1 MNDIADHMAGGGCQ
15 DHEEY
20 IRLVGK
26 VEALALVE
34 RDILDLEKRLEMRS
48 LVKNLTLN
56 DLIDVSQKYLFN
68 ESKKSVI
75 AGKNYIDEMKKM
87 NFEIKNI

>member
-1 MNDIADHMAGGGCQ
+1 
-15 DHEEY
+15 
-20 IRLVGK
+20 
-26 VEALALVE
+26 
-34 RDILDLEKRLEMRS
+34 MRS

-56 DLIDVSQKYLFN
+56 DLINVSQKYLFS